1 MVEDVV
7 ARQDLVVSRTLLSE
21 YRAVPGEP
29 LARRKITVAQ
39 WQALVAAAG
48 AHPKGDRY

>member
-7 ARQDLVVSRTLLSE
+7 ARQDLVVARTLLSE
-21 YRAVPGEP
+21 YRAVPGEL

-39 WQALVAAAG
+39 WPG
-48 AHPKGDRY
+48 AQTYW